1 MHWSQL
7 LTILWLR
14 WRLSRNQWSRGGPLN
29 AVIAVAVIVC
39 LITGA
44 VGGALAG
51 LLVGL
56 FALTKVSPGVMLAVW
71 DITIFAF
78 LLVWTIGI
86 LSEIQRSEAIDIG
99 KMLHLPVSLRGVFL
113 VNYAASHLTLSIILF
128 GPWMV
133 GLSIGLA
140 LSRGWAML
148 WLLPLSLGLLFMVTA
163 WTYYVRGWLVIL
175 MRNPRRYR
183 AVVAGITLAFILLSQ
198 LPNLLMNA
206 SQRHPPAPGKQVAVA
221 PPKEPAAE
229 GDHLPAHFSTLLW
242 LHKVVPFLWVGNGA
256 MSLAGGSA
264 WPAALGAA
272 GTLALGGLGLG
283 RAYRST
289 RRFYEG
295 RTGKTKKRRS
305 AKEKALAAR
314 QGPEALP
321 GAKSRL
327 TFLERTVP
335 GVPQEAGALA
345 LAAFRSLLRAT
356 EVKMALAASML
367 GLVTLFAMMIFSH
380 GRTVGIGARPF
391 LATAAVVLPLFGM
404 TQLMLNQFGFDRAGF
419 RMLVLSPVPRWQILL
434 GKNLAL
440 VPLAV
445 SIGLF
450 VLLLVKFVL
459 AIPWLVIVAACLQLG
474 TAFLLLSMLGNLFS
488 LFVPYW
494 ISPGSLRPTKV
505 PAMTSILIVLSH
517 LLFSTAMTPIFLAP
531 ICGWLFASAGLL
543 PAAAANLLFSAIEL
557 AILLALYRLTLP
569 GFGDLLQKREKQILQ
584 IVTREVE

>member
-1 MHWSQL
+1 MRWSQL
-7 LTILWLR
+7 VTILWLR
-14 WRLSRNQWSRGGPLN
+14 WRLSRNQWSRSGSIN

-39 LITGA
+39 LVTCA
-44 VGGALAG
+44 AGGGLAG
-51 LLVGL
+51 LLVGI
-56 FALTKVSPGVMLAVW
+56 FALPGVSPGVLLAVW

-78 LLVWTIGI
+78 LLVWSIGV

-140 LSRGWAML
+140 FSRGWAML

-183 AVVAGITLAFILLSQ
+183 AVVAGVTLAFILLSQ
-198 LPNLLMNA
+198 LPNLFMNA
-206 SQRHPPAPGKQVAVA
+206 SHRHPPAPRQPVTAA
-221 PPKEPAAE
+221 PKEPAPE
-229 GDHLPAHFSTLLW
+229 GSRLPPHFSTLLW

-256 MSLAGGSA
+256 MSLGGGAA

-272 GTLALGGLGLG
+272 GTLALGALGLS

-295 RTGKTKKRRS
+295 RTGKAKRRRS
-305 AKEKALAAR
+305 AKDKAVATR
-314 QGPEALP
+314 QGSEVRAGPR
-321 GAKSRL
+321 SRRM
-327 TFLERTVP
+327 FLERTVP
-335 GVPQEAGALA
+335 GVPQEAGTLA
-345 LAAFRSLLRAT
+345 LAAFRSLARAT
-356 EVKMALAASML
+356 EVKMALATSTI
-367 GLVTLFAMMIFSH
+367 GFVFLFAMMIFSH
-380 GRTVGIGARPF
+380 GRTVGTGARPF
-391 LATAAVVLPLFGM
+391 IATAAAAVTLFGM

-419 RMLVLSPVPRWQILL
+419 RMLVLSPVPRSQILL

-440 VPLAV
+440 LPMAA
-445 SIGLF
+445 SIGLV

-459 AIPWLVIVAACLQLG
+459 AIPWLAIVAACLQLG

-505 PAMTSILIVLSH
+505 PAMTSILIVVSH
-517 LLFSTAMTPIFLAP
+517 LLFSTAMGPIFLP
-531 ICGWLFASAGLL
+531 PLSGLLFAGAGLL
-543 PAAAANLLFSAIEL
+543 PASAANLLFSAVEL
-557 AILLALYRLTLP
+557 AIVLALYRLTLP
-569 GFGDLLQKREKQILQ
+569 AFGDLLQKREKQILQ
-584 IVTREVE
+584 VVTREVE

>member
-14 WRLSRNQWSRGGPLN
+14 WRLSRNQWSRGGLLN
-29 AVIAVAVIVC
+29 AVIAVAVVVC

-56 FALTKVSPGVMLAVW
+56 FALAKVSPGILLAVW
-71 DITIFAF
+71 DITTFAF
-78 LLVWTIGI
+78 LLVWTIGV

-133 GLSIGLA
+133 CLSIGLA
-140 LSRGWAML
+140 LSRGLAML

-183 AVVAGITLAFILLSQ
+183 AVVAGITLAFVLLSQ
-198 LPNLLMNA
+198 LPNLLMNT
-206 SQRHPPAPGKQVAVA
+206 SHKYPPAPGKQVAA

-229 GDHLPAHFSTLLW
+229 GGHLPAHFSTLLW
-242 LHKVVPFLWVGNGA
+242 LHKVVPFMWVGNGA
-256 MSLAGGSA
+256 MSLADDSA

-272 GTLALGGLGLG
+272 GTLALGGLGLTC
-283 RAYRST
+283 AYRST

-295 RTGKTKKRRS
+295 RTGKTKARRS
-305 AKEKALAAR
+305 AKEKAVAAG
-314 QGPEALP
+314 QGPETLAGP
-321 GAKSRL
+321 RSRRM
-327 TFLERTVP
+327 FLERTVP
-335 GVPQEAGALA
+335 GLPEETGALA
-345 LAAFRSLLRAT
+345 LTVFRSLLRAT
-356 EVKMALAASML
+356 EVKMALATGML
-367 GLVTLFAMMIFSH
+367 AFLPLFAMMFFSH
-380 GRTVGIGARPF
+380 GRTIGTGARPF
-391 LATAAVVLPLFGM
+391 AATAAVVLPLFGM

-440 VPLAV
+440 APVAA

-450 VLLLVKFVL
+450 VLLLAKFVL

-474 TAFLLLSMLGNLFS
+474 TAFFLLSMLGNFFS
-488 LFVPYW
+488 LLVPYR

-505 PAMTSILIVLSH
+505 PAMTSILIVVSH
-517 LLFSTAMTPIFLAP
+517 LLLSTATGSVFLAP

-543 PAAAANLLFSAIEL
+543 PAAVASLLFSAIEL
-557 AILLALYRLTLP
+557 AIILALYRLTLP
-569 GFGDLLQKREKQILQ
+569 VLGDLLQKREKQILQ
-584 IVTREVE
+584 VVTREVE